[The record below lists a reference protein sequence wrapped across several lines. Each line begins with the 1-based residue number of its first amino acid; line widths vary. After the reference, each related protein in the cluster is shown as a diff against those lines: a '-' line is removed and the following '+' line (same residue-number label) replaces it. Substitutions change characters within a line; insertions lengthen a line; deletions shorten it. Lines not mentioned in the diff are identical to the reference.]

1 MADLIQRITHSQV
14 EPNSKQST
22 YTQFDSPVFSISAG
36 QGRSIVRNSI
46 RLVADLRV
54 LSDNANPKTRTLQG
68 RTFDKNVG
76 GSAFIQSVSVRTQNQ
91 GNLETID
98 NFGRYVK
105 TDSCASKNEYDMLN
119 ASNACEL
126 MCVNQLQAVK
136 YSNGV
141 APSLGGGT
149 PVIKDIDFSIK
160 PQCCLNKTS
169 RDIPASKTGEIELQ
183 INLAKNQD
191 ALYGGHQDANSNYE
205 LRNLRCQFKTIP
217 EQKDPSP
224 VVMDLVYNIKSN
236 MLSGSSSVSANV
248 PAPCYAMV
256 ANFIQVQHNSV
267 NVFNSLALEDINQLA
282 EVQMLFN
289 ESVSNSLI
297 AYNLTD
303 QTEMLE
309 RFIDAMS
316 TSSHNQVSKDKWKS
330 NDAWA
335 LGLDFEN
342 EVDLTNNR
350 FTLNI
355 RTNASNINT
364 YPYDVYMYF
373 FSRRQI

>member
-1 MADLIQRITHSQV
+1 MADLIQRVTHSQV
-14 EPNSKQST
+14 EPNSKQSV
-22 YTQFDSPVFSISAG
+22 YTQFNNPVFTISAG
-36 QGRSIVRNSI
+36 SGRSIVRNSI
-46 RLVADLRV
+46 RIVGDLRV
-54 LSDNANPKTRTLQG
+54 LSDNAGTRSTAG
-68 RTFDKNVG
+68 RCFDKNIG
-76 GSAFIQSVSVRTQNQ
+76 ASAFIQSTAVRTQNQ

-98 NFGRYVK
+98 NFARYVK

-141 APSLGGGT
+141 APTLGTGT
-149 PVIKDIDFSIK
+149 AVDKDIDFSVK
-160 PQCCLNKTS
+160 LACCLNKTS
-169 RDIPASKTGEIELQ
+169 RDIPFSKTGAIELQ

-191 ALYGGHQDANSNYE
+191 ALYGGDQDANSNYE
-205 LRNLRCQFKTIP
+205 LRNLRCQYKTIP

-224 VVMDLVYNIKSN
+224 VVMDLVYNVKSN
-236 MLSGSSSVSANV
+236 ILSGSSSVSTNIN
-248 PAPCYAMV
+248 APCYAMV

-267 NVFNSLALEDINQLA
+267 NVFNSYALEDINILN

-297 AYNLTD
+297 AYNITD

-309 RFIDAMS
+309 RFIDAIS
-316 TSSHNQVSKDKWKS
+316 QSSHNQVSKDKWKS

-335 LGLDFEN
+335 LGLNFED
-342 EVDLTNNR
+342 EVDLSNNR
-350 FTLNI
+350 FTMNI
-355 RTNASNINT
+355 RTGSNNLNT

-373 FSRRQI
+373 FARKEI

>member
-1 MADLIQRITHSQV
+1 MADLMQRVTHSQV
-14 EPNSKQST
+14 EPNSKQTS
-22 YTQFDSPVFSISAG
+22 YTQFDSPVFTISAG
-36 QGRSIVRNSI
+36 DGRSIVRNSI
-46 RLVADLRV
+46 RIVADLRV
-54 LSDNANPKTRTLQG
+54 LSDTSATRSTGG

-76 GSAFIQSVSVRTQNQ
+76 GSAFIQSCSVRTQMQ

-98 NFGRYVK
+98 NFARYVK

-126 MCVNQLQAVK
+126 MCVNEIQAEK
-136 YSNGV
+136 YCNGV
-141 APSLGGGT
+141 APTLGTGT
-149 PVIKDIDFSIK
+149 AVIKDIDFSIK
-160 PQCCLNKTS
+160 PQICLNKTS
-169 RDIPASKTGEIELQ
+169 RDLPHSKTGEIELQ

-191 ALYGGHQDANSNYE
+191 ALYGSSQDANTNYE

-217 EQKDPSP
+217 EQKDPAP
-224 VVMDLVYNIKSN
+224 VVMDVVYNVKSN
-236 MLSGSSSVSANV
+236 MLSGSSSISANV
-248 PAPCYAMV
+248 PAPCRAMV

-267 NVFNSLALEDINQLA
+267 NVFNSLALEDVNKLA

-297 AYNLTD
+297 AYNITD

-316 TSSHNQVSKDKWKS
+316 ESSHNQVSKDKWKS

-335 LGLDFEN
+335 LGLNFED
-342 EVDLTNNR
+342 EVDLSQNK

-355 RTNASNINT
+355 RTNANNINT
-364 YPYDVYMYF
+364 YPYDVYLYF
-373 FSRRQI
+373 FSRREL

>member
-1 MADLIQRITHSQV
+1 MADLMQRITHAQV

-36 QGRSIVRNSI
+36 EGRSVVRNSI

-54 LSDNANPKTRTLQG
+54 LSDSAGTRVVAG
-68 RTFDKNVG
+68 VCFDKNVG
-76 GSAFIQSVSVRTQNQ
+76 GSAFIQSCSVRTQLQ
-91 GNLETID
+91 GSLETID
-98 NFGRYVK
+98 NFARYVK

-119 ASNACEL
+119 GANACEL
-126 MCVNQLQAVK
+126 MCVNQIQAVK

-141 APSLGGGT
+141 APTLGTGT

-169 RDIPASKTGEIELQ
+169 RDIPHSKTGEIELQ

-191 ALYGGHQDANSNYE
+191 ALYGGDQDANCNYE
-205 LRNLRCQFKTIP
+205 LRNLRVQYKTIP

-224 VVMDLVYNIKSN
+224 VVMDLVYNVKSN
-236 MLSGSSSVSANV
+236 MLSGSSSISTNIN
-248 PAPCYAMV
+248 APVYAMV
-256 ANFIQVQHNSV
+256 ATFIQVQHNSV
-267 NVFNSLALEDINQLA
+267 NVFNSLALEDINQLS

-289 ESVSNSLI
+289 ESVSNSLV
-297 AYNLTD
+297 AYNITD

-330 NDAWA
+330 NDAWG
-335 LGLDFEN
+335 LGLDFES
-342 EVDLTNNR
+342 EVDLSNNR
-350 FTLNI
+350 FTMNI
-355 RTNASNINT
+355 RTNANNLNT

-373 FSRRQI
+373 FSRREI

>member
-36 QGRSIVRNSI
+36 QGRSVVRNSI
-46 RLVADLRV
+46 RIVADLRV
-54 LSDNANPKTRTLQG
+54 LADDAGTRTTSG
-68 RTFDKNVG
+68 RCFDKNVG
-76 GSAFIQSVSVRTQNQ
+76 GSAFIQSTSVRTQLQ
-91 GNLETID
+91 GKLETID
-98 NFGRYVK
+98 NFARYVK

-141 APSLGGGT
+141 APTLGTGT

-160 PQCCLNKTS
+160 PLCCINKTS
-169 RDIPASKTGEIELQ
+169 RDIPFSKTGEIELQ

-191 ALYGGHQDANSNYE
+191 ALYGGDQDANSNYE

-224 VVMDLVYNIKSN
+224 VVMDMVNDVKSN
-236 MLSGSSSVSANV
+236 MLSGSTSVSVNV
-248 PAPCYAMV
+248 NAPVYAMV

-267 NVFNSLALEDINQLA
+267 NVFNSLALEDIKELA

-289 ESVSNSLI
+289 ESVSNSLV
-297 AYNLTD
+297 AYNMTD

-309 RFIDAMS
+309 RFIDAIS
-316 TSSHNQVSKDKWKS
+316 NSSHNQVSKDKWKS

-335 LGLDFEN
+335 LGLNFED
-342 EVDLTNNR
+342 EVNLTNNR
-350 FTLNI
+350 FTLNV
-355 RTNASNINT
+355 RTNATNINT

-373 FSRRQI
+373 FSRREI